1 MECKKKLKLEQFP
14 KQGDI
19 CCVKD
24 NLDIGF
30 PWFIEFTEEDENI
43 AKINKKFYYIIYD

>member
-14 KQGDI
+14 KKGDI

-24 NLDIGF
+24 ILDAGF
-30 PWFIEFTEEDENI
+30 PFFITFTEVDENI
-43 AKINKKFYYIIYD
+43 AKVNKKFYYIIYV

>member
-14 KQGDI
+14 KKGDI

-24 NLDIGF
+24 NLDAGF
-30 PWFIEFTEEDENI
+30 PWFSTFTEEDENV
-43 AKINKKFYYIIYD
+43 AKANKKFYYIIYA